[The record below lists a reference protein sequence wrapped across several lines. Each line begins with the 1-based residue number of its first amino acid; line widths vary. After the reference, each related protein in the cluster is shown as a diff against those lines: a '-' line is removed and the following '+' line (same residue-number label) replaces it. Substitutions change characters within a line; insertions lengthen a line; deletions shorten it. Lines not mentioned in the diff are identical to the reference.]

1 MINKIGQVRFGQLAG
16 ANLHRK
22 PFWTGVLIT
31 IVGVLTIACF
41 SSSFLSIS
49 LHAGLNSL
57 KQRMGADLMVVPKGA
72 NEAAEGAILGAG
84 PQTFYF
90 DRSIEDKIRH
100 AKGVKQVTSQ
110 TFISS
115 LSAPCC
121 AYKVQI
127 IGFDPQTDF
136 VIEPWI
142 ATQYDGNLKT
152 GDVITGSGVS
162 PEGNGKIKLFD
173 NEFPVVAQLAETG
186 TNLDNS
192 VFVNQETAHMMIR
205 YAQEVNHPV
214 KPTGNIDDIIST
226 VLINVD
232 SKYRPQR
239 VMEFINRIP
248 DLKDV
253 GVIYPADSTSRLK
266 MSLSGVTLYI
276 SVSMA
281 VLWVIGL
288 VILVAVFSSS
298 ANERKKEF
306 ASLRVIGATK
316 GMLRHLVAKE
326 ALIVGAYGGLG
337 GVIVSAAVLYPFTR
351 AIKDQLQIPYLQATP
366 LQALLLGAACVVGAL
381 VVSLLAGTLS
391 VTKMLRKETYL
402 TLRQGE

>member
-1 MINKIGQVRFGQLAG
+1 MSKVGQVRFGRLAE
-16 ANLHRK
+16 ADLRRK

-31 IVGVLTIACF
+31 IVGVLTVAFF
-41 SSSFLSIS
+41 STSFLSIS
-49 LHAGLNSL
+49 LHQGLENL
-57 KQRMGADLMVVPKGA
+57 KLRMGADLMVVPKGA

-127 IGFDPQTDF
+127 IGFDPKTDF

-142 ATQYDGNLKT
+142 ATQYDGKLKT
-152 GDVITGSGVS
+152 GDVITGSSVF
-162 PEGNGKIKLFD
+162 PEANGKIKLFN

-214 KPTGNIDDIIST
+214 KPSGNIDDIIST

-232 SKYRPQR
+232 THYRPQR

-248 DLKDV
+248 QLKDV

-266 MSLSGVTLYI
+266 MSLSGVTLYV

-316 GMLRHLVAKE
+316 AMLRHLVAKE
-326 ALIVGAYGGLG
+326 ALMVGTAGGIGGIVVAL
-337 GVIVSAAVLYPFTR
+337 AVLYPFTR
-351 AIKDQLQIPYLQATP
+351 AIRNQLGMPYLQASP
-366 LQALLLGAACVVGAL
+366 LQSLIIGVVCLVGAL

-391 VTKMLRKETYL
+391 VTKMLRTETYL